1 MGYTYWNRKLVR
13 EQLDKKLVP
22 LKDTLSN
29 VSFPYGWIRMVRD
42 ALGMSAQELANRIG
56 VDQSRITRIE
66 AAERDGQ
73 VKLSTLRKVAQG
85 LEMEFFYGF
94 VPKGTLEEMVREQA
108 KKIALERLQRL
119 NHTMRLEMQE
129 LSDEEKN
136 NALKD
141 MIDKIL
147 IDEPKDLWKK

>member
-1 MGYTYWNRKLVR
+1 MVR
-13 EQLDKKLVP
+13 E
-22 LKDTLSN
+22 
-29 VSFPYGWIRMVRD
+29 

-56 VDQSRITRIE
+56 VDQSRISRIE

-129 LSDEEKN
+129 LSNEEKS

-147 IDEPKDLWKK
+147 IEDPKDLWKK